1 MDEKEITKKRAK
13 QIDAKNVNY
22 ALIIGICMS
31 IGFAALMLSIFL
43 LDTDLPKEE
52 KIIVTVI
59 VSIVTVPPAIILHI
73 YRTKVWLKR
82 YPQLKKAN
90 RKLSGQYE
98 EELSPDSEDN
108 KISEGRSQK
117 NLWEYHGKKKFRTFS
132 IIAIV
137 AQTIGILIAMD
148 GWPAKIFALV
158 IQTPM
163 AIGFLYLVYK
173 MVDKMANKAGE

>member
-13 QIDAKNVNY
+13 QIEAKNVNY

-98 EELSPDSEDN
+98 EELSPDSGDN
-108 KISEGRSQK
+108 KISDERLQK
-117 NLWEYHGKKKFRTFS
+117 TSGNTTERKN
-132 IIAIV
+132 
-137 AQTIGILIAMD
+137 
-148 GWPAKIFALV
+148 FALFRSSPLLHKRSV
-158 IQTPM
+158 
-163 AIGFLYLVYK
+163 F
-173 MVDKMANKAGE
+173 